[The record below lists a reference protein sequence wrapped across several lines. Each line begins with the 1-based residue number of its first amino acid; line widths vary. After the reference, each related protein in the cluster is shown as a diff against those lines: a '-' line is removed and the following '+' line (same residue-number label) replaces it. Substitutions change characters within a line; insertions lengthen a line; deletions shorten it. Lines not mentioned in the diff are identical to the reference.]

1 MLSKSQ
7 IPEILLILGLIYIV
21 IESLST
27 FDEVRSSYEEEKII
41 MYLFGAGAIVL
52 STSSSGEIAYA
63 RKTRGNRHGLE
74 YAAVLLPCVMASR
87 MIYVKSRGR
96 DDRFERG
103 SYWAATCVSTI
114 SSLHFLVETRGRKS
128 VKRFVKQISL
138 FVCIAYLCLHNIMRE
153 MSSKGNNL
161 FDPIYVLVTICVM
174 VSLLLF
180 SSLRTKLLYVVWIVF
195 SLQSHTHTSTGTKVQ
210 RSVRHTFCFKDF
222 QYGLHPTCSVSI
234 MTIR

>member
-1 MLSKSQ
+1 
-7 IPEILLILGLIYIV
+7 
-21 IESLST
+21 
-27 FDEVRSSYEEEKII
+27 
-41 MYLFGAGAIVL
+41 MYLFGAGAVVL
-52 STSSSGEIAYA
+52 STSSSGEIPYA

-87 MIYVKSRGR
+87 MIYVRTRGK
-96 DDRFERG
+96 DDRYERG

-138 FVCIAYLCLHNIMRE
+138 FVCIAYLCLHNIMKE
-153 MSSKGNNL
+153 MSSKANNL
-161 FDPIYVLVTICVM
+161 FDPIYVLVTTCVM

-180 SSLRTKLLYVVWIVF
+180 SSLRTKLLYVVCVVF
-195 SLQSHTHTSTGTKVQ
+195 SLQSHTHTHTSTGTRVQ

-222 QYGLHPTCSVSI
+222 QCGLHPTCTVSI